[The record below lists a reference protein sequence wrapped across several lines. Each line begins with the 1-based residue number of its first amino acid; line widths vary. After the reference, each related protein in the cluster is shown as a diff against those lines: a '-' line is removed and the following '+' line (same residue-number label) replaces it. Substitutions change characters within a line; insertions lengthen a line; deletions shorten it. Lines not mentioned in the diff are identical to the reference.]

1 MTKNKKKQYF
11 VTIEAITRKHL
22 TFTVLADTKS
32 HAEQIVEDAVNSE
45 PDEPEY
51 ISNYSDEYGDFE
63 CEIVDVNHDD
73 TDYDTESAYAE
84 LDHDYED
91 TEEQPAQE
99 SKP

>member
-1 MTKNKKKQYF
+1 MKMKQYY
-11 VTIEAITRKHL
+11 VTIETVTRKHL

-32 HAEQIVEDAVNSE
+32 HAEAIVEDAVNDN

-51 ISNYSDEYGDFE
+51 VSDYTDEYDDFE
-63 CEIVDVNHDD
+63 CQIVDVSHDD
-73 TDYDTESAYAE
+73 TEYDAESPWAE
-84 LDHDYED
+84 LDHDWED